1 MLNNVFRGVLPNLG
15 YLIILLILTLP
26 IIAPFFHSGFFPSH
40 DGEWAVVRL
49 GDMFREVRDLQI
61 PARYSGVLNLEY
73 GYPLFNFAYP
83 GPYYMG
89 LIFYILGFGLVGSI
103 KLLFALSVLISGVF
117 MYVLSREIWQ
127 DKLASLLAAVSYI
140 YFPYRFVDLFV
151 RGSIGESISF
161 AIFPLVVLSVIKIY
175 RNPISSSFMLLGGL
189 TFGLLIVTHNIMAV
203 LFSLFL
209 LFLSG
214 FLVWQKKEILKPLAL
229 LFSLGFLLSAF
240 FWIPALLEKK
250 YILLSIV
257 PIADRNQF
265 FVSLKQFIFPSWGY
279 GVPTDTVH
287 GFTYQLGFPFL
298 IILASGAFYVLKE
311 FFDKKNMGNF
321 NFKLVFMFFIL
332 DLFFIFFLF
341 KSSAIFWKLPLLSEI
356 NFPWTMLPIIVFIS
370 SLIIG
375 FLSTIRF
382 FKFLTLT
389 LITLAVIY
397 FLPYAKPQ
405 YYVDRGDNFYL
416 TNQATTTSSLELMPI
431 WVKTFPAQ
439 APKEKIEALKGKG
452 KLSDLRLTSKN
463 INFNFVA
470 EDQSTIRINRIYYP
484 GCKIIDNGEEKEI
497 NYDNKF
503 GVMDIILTQGT
514 HKITAKFSET
524 PIRLVSNLI
533 SVFTLIIFLS
543 YSLKLFRLRVSR

>member
-1 MLNNVFRGVLPNLG
+1 MLNNVFRGILPNLG
-15 YLIILLILTLP
+15 YLTILLILTLP
-26 IIAPFFHSGFFPSH
+26 IIAPFFYSGFFPSH

-61 PARYSGVLNLEY
+61 PARYSGALNFEY

-103 KLLFALSVLISGVF
+103 KLLFALSVLISGVS
-117 MYVLSREIWQ
+117 MYMFSKEIWQ
-127 DKLASLLAAVSYI
+127 DKFASLLAAVSYI

-161 AIFPLVVLSVIKIY
+161 AIFPLLALSVIKIY
-175 RNPISSSFMLLGGL
+175 RNPTSNSFMLLGGL
-189 TFGLLIVTHNIMAV
+189 MFGLLIITHNIMAV

-214 FLVWQKKEILKPLAL
+214 FLIWQKKEILKPLVL

-250 YILLSIV
+250 YILLSII

-279 GVPTDTVH
+279 GVPTDTAL

-298 IILASGAFYVLKE
+298 IILAFGAFYVLKE
-311 FFDKKNMGNF
+311 FIGKKNTENF
-321 NFKLVFMFFIL
+321 SFKLVSIFFIL

-341 KSSAIFWKLPLLSEI
+341 KPSAIFWKLPLLSEI
-356 NFPWTMLPIIVFIS
+356 NFPWTMFSIIVFVS

-382 FKFLTLT
+382 FKFLTLA
-389 LITLAVIY
+389 LIALAVIY

-439 APKEKIEALKGKG
+439 APKEKIEILKGKG
-452 KLSDLRLTSKN
+452 KLSDLNLTSKN

-470 EDQSTIRINRIYYP
+470 EGQSTIRINRIYYP
-484 GCKIIDNGEEKEI
+484 GWKIIDNGEEKEI

-503 GVMDIILTQGT
+503 GVMDVILTQGT

-533 SVFTLIIFLS
+533 SIFTLVIFLS
-543 YSLKLFRLRVSR
+543 YSLKLFRLKVSR